1 MPATTET
8 PKPAET
14 STAATA
20 AAAVE
25 QTVTAYKGFDQQLR
39 CRGYQYEVGKTY
51 EHTGKV
57 EACASG

>member
-1 MPATTET
+1 MSDESVAVPADTTE
-8 PKPAET
+8 PARI
-14 STAATA
+14 
-20 AAAVE
+20 
-25 QTVTAYKGFDQQLR
+25 TAYKGFDAQLR